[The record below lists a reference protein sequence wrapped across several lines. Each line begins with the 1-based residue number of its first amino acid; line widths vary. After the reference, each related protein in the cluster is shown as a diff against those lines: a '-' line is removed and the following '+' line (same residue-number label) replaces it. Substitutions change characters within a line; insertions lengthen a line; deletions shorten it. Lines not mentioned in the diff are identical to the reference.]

1 MYESV
6 IDRIESLERSVR
18 RWRTTAIVLAV
29 LLLSILT
36 TGTGFFAL
44 THMRARQA
52 MLAAREAEMA
62 ARAEAEAALARAGL
76 TGNEERFFRLLR
88 QAGAAH

>member
-36 TGTGFFAL
+36 TGTGFFTL
-44 THMRARQA
+44 THLRARQA
-52 MLAAREAEMA
+52 MLAEREAAMA
-62 ARAEAEAALARAGL
+62 ARAEAEAALQAARAR
-76 TGNEERFFRLLR
+76 EE
-88 QAGAAH
+88 AARKKE